1 MLFTKK
7 VSRTQ
12 NLCETEA
19 MIAKL
24 LGLGLTVLLLSSCAA
39 TGPAETNAQPEPVAT
54 TAAPEGVYANAA
66 GYISYETYSAA
77 PEKYSASNVVL
88 FYNAYWCSTCKAA
101 RDGFEAGLSDIPED
115 LTIVLVDFDENTEMR
130 KKHDVIVQH
139 TFVQIDSAG
148 NELQRWYGSTTVAE
162 IEEKIS

>member
-1 MLFTKK
+1 
-7 VSRTQ
+7 
-12 NLCETEA
+12 

-24 LGLGLTVLLLSSCAA
+24 LGLGLTVLLLASCAA
-39 TGPAETNAQPEPVAT
+39 NAPAEKNAQPEPVAS
-54 TAAPEGVYANAA
+54 TAAPEGVYANTA
-66 GYISYETYSAA
+66 GYISYETYSAS
-77 PEKYSASNVVL
+77 PEKYSASNMVL

-101 RDGFEAGLSDIPED
+101 RDGFESGIDAMPED

-162 IEEKIS
+162 IKEKIS

>member
-1 MLFTKK
+1 
-7 VSRTQ
+7 
-12 NLCETEA
+12 

-24 LGLGLTVLLLSSCAA
+24 LSLGLTVLLLSSCAA
-39 TGPAETNAQPEPVAT
+39 TAPAETNAQPEPVAT

-66 GYISYETYSAA
+66 GYISYETYAA
-77 PEKYSASNVVL
+77 ALEKYSASNVVL

-101 RDGFEAGLSDIPED
+101 RDGFEAGLSEMPED

-139 TFVQIDSAG
+139 TFVQIDSMG

-162 IEEKIS
+162 IREKIS

>member
-1 MLFTKK
+1 
-7 VSRTQ
+7 
-12 NLCETEA
+12 

-24 LGLGLTVLLLSSCAA
+24 LGLTLAALLLASCAA
-39 TGPAETNAQPEPVAT
+39 TAPAEPAAQPSAT
-54 TAAPEGVYANAA
+54 SSTAAPEGVYANTS
-66 GYISYETYSAA
+66 GYISYETYSTA

-101 RDGFEAGLSDIPED
+101 RDGFEAGLSEMPED

-139 TFVQIDSAG
+139 TFIQIDSSG
-148 NELQRWYGSTTVAE
+148 NELQRWYGSTSVAE
-162 IEEKIS
+162 LVEKIS

>member
-1 MLFTKK
+1 
-7 VSRTQ
+7 
-12 NLCETEA
+12 

-24 LGLGLTVLLLSSCAA
+24 LGIGLTVLLLASCAA
-39 TGPAETNAQPEPVAT
+39 TTPAEPNAKPEPVAT

-66 GYISYETYSAA
+66 GYISHETYSAS

-101 RDGFEAGLSDIPED
+101 RDGFESGMDTMPED

-139 TFVQIDSAG
+139 TFVQVDSAG

-162 IEEKIS
+162 LVEKIS

>member
-1 MLFTKK
+1 
-7 VSRTQ
+7 
-12 NLCETEA
+12 

-24 LGLGLTVLLLSSCAA
+24 LGLGLTLLLLTACTSPAPTSRNPESAPAA
-39 TGPAETNAQPEPVAT
+39 S
-54 TAAPEGVYANAA
+54 APTLESVYSNSA

-77 PEKYSASNVVL
+77 PEKYADSNVVL
-88 FYNAYWCSTCKAA
+88 FYNAYWCTTCKAA
-101 RDGFEAGLSDIPED
+101 RDGFEASLTSIAKD

-139 TFVQIDSAG
+139 TFVQIDTAG
-148 NELQRWYGSTTVAE
+148 NEIQRWYGSTSVAE

>member
-1 MLFTKK
+1 
-7 VSRTQ
+7 
-12 NLCETEA
+12 

-24 LGLGLTVLLLSSCAA
+24 LGLGLTVLLLASCSA
-39 TGPAETNAQPEPVAT
+39 TAPAEPNAQPEPVTT
-54 TAAPEGVYANAA
+54 TAAPEGVYERAS

-88 FYNAYWCSTCKAA
+88 FYNAYWCTTCKAA
-101 RDGFEAGLSDIPED
+101 RDGFEAGLDSMPED

-148 NELQRWYGSTTVAE
+148 NEVQRWYGSTTVAE
-162 IEEKIS
+162 LVEKIS

>member
-1 MLFTKK
+1 MRKTKSGLPR
-7 VSRTQ
+7 VLS
-12 NLCETEA
+12 
-19 MIAKL
+19 
-24 LGLGLTVLLLSSCAA
+24 LGLTALLLTSCAA

-101 RDGFEAGLSDIPED
+101 RDGFESGLGEIPED

>member
-1 MLFTKK
+1 MATTRK
-7 VSRTQ
+7 VKGS
-12 NLCETEA
+12 LPKV
-19 MIAKL
+19 I
-24 LGLGLTVLLLSSCAA
+24 GLGLAALLFTGCTPVDTSA
-39 TGPAETNAQPEPVAT
+39 TGTESSPPIAEPSASADQVFAST
-54 TAAPEGVYANAA
+54 A
-66 GYISYETYSAA
+66 GYISYETYLAA
-77 PEKYSASNVVL
+77 PKNYANSEVVL
-88 FYNAYWCSTCKAA
+88 FFNAYWCSTCKAA
-101 RDGFEAGLSDIPED
+101 RDGFESGIGEIPED

>member
-1 MLFTKK
+1 
-7 VSRTQ
+7 
-12 NLCETEA
+12 

-24 LGLGLTVLLLSSCAA
+24 LGLGLTVLLLASCA
-39 TGPAETNAQPEPVAT
+39 GNVPAETSAQPEPVAT
-54 TAAPEGVYANAA
+54 TAAPEGAYANTA
-66 GYISYETYSAA
+66 GYISYETYSAS

-101 RDGFEAGLSDIPED
+101 RDGFESGLGEIPED

-148 NELQRWYGSTTVAE
+148 KELQRWYGSTLVSE
-162 IEEKIS
+162 ISEKVS

>member
-1 MLFTKK
+1 
-7 VSRTQ
+7 
-12 NLCETEA
+12 

-24 LGLGLTVLLLSSCAA
+24 VSLGLTVLLLTSCAA
-39 TGPAETNAQPEPVAT
+39 NAPAEKNAQPEPVAT
-54 TAAPEGVYANAA
+54 TAAPEGVYANTT
-66 GYISYETYSAA
+66 GYISYETYSAS

-101 RDGFEAGLSDIPED
+101 RDGFESGMDTMPED

-162 IEEKIS
+162 LVEKIS

>member
-1 MLFTKK
+1 
-7 VSRTQ
+7 
-12 NLCETEA
+12 

-24 LGLGLTVLLLSSCAA
+24 FSLGLTALLLTSCA
-39 TGPAETNAQPEPVAT
+39 TNPPAETNAQPEPVAT

-66 GYISYETYSAA
+66 GYISYETFSAS

-101 RDGFEAGLSDIPED
+101 RDGFESGMDTMPED

-139 TFVQIDSAG
+139 TFVQIDSMG

-162 IEEKIS
+162 LVEKIS

>member
-1 MLFTKK
+1 
-7 VSRTQ
+7 
-12 NLCETEA
+12 

-24 LGLGLTVLLLSSCAA
+24 LGLTLAALLLASCAA
-39 TGPAETNAQPEPVAT
+39 TAPAEPAAEPSTAAS
-54 TAAPEGVYANAA
+54 TAAPEGVYANTS
-66 GYISYETYSAA
+66 GYISFETYSAA

-101 RDGFEAGLSDIPED
+101 RDGFEAGLSEMPED

-139 TFVQIDSAG
+139 TFIQIDSSG
-148 NELQRWYGSTTVAE
+148 NELQRWYGSTSVAE
-162 IEEKIS
+162 LVEKIS

>member
-1 MLFTKK
+1 MLGATTRK
-7 VSRTQ
+7 VQ
-12 NLCETEA
+12 GALPKV
-19 MIAKL
+19 I
-24 LGLGLTVLLLSSCAA
+24 GLGLAALLFTGCTPVDTSA
-39 TGPAETNAQPEPVAT
+39 TGTESSPPSAEPSASADQVFART
-54 TAAPEGVYANAA
+54 A

-77 PEKYSASNVVL
+77 PEKYSASKVVL

-101 RDGFEAGLSDIPED
+101 RDGFESGLGEIPED

-148 NELQRWYGSTTVAE
+148 NELQRWYGSTLVSE
-162 IEEKIS
+162 ISEKVS

>member
-1 MLFTKK
+1 
-7 VSRTQ
+7 
-12 NLCETEA
+12 

-24 LGLGLTVLLLSSCAA
+24 LSLGLTALLLTSCAA
-39 TGPAETNAQPEPVAT
+39 NQPGETNAQPQPVAT
-54 TAAPEGVYANAA
+54 TAAPEGVYANIA

-77 PEKYSASNVVL
+77 PEKYSASKVVL

-101 RDGFEAGLSDIPED
+101 RDGFESGLDEIPED

-139 TFVQIDSAG
+139 TFIQIDSAG
-148 NELQRWYGSTTVAE
+148 NELQRWYGSTLVSE
-162 IEEKIS
+162 ISEKVS

>member
-1 MLFTKK
+1 
-7 VSRTQ
+7 
-12 NLCETEA
+12 

-24 LGLGLTVLLLSSCAA
+24 LGLGLTVILLASCASPVPSEPKA
-39 TGPAETNAQPEPVAT
+39 KPEPVAT
-54 TAAPEGVYANAA
+54 TAAPEGVYANTT
-66 GYISYETYSAA
+66 GYISYETYAAA

-101 RDGFEAGLSDIPED
+101 RDGFEAGLSEMPED

-139 TFVQIDSAG
+139 TFIEVDSAG

-162 IEEKIS
+162 LVEKIS

>member
-1 MLFTKK
+1 
-7 VSRTQ
+7 
-12 NLCETEA
+12 

-24 LGLGLTVLLLSSCAA
+24 LGLTLAALLLASCASKA
-39 TGPAETNAQPEPVAT
+39 PAETNAKPEPVAT
-54 TAAPEGVYANAA
+54 TAAPEGVYANTS
-66 GYISYETYSAA
+66 GYISYETYSTA

-101 RDGFEAGLSDIPED
+101 RDGFEAGLSEMPED

-139 TFVQIDSAG
+139 TFIQIDSAG
-148 NELQRWYGSTTVAE
+148 KELQRWYGSTTVAE
-162 IEEKIS
+162 IVEKIS

>member
-1 MLFTKK
+1 VATTRK
-7 VSRTQ
+7 VKGS
-12 NLCETEA
+12 LPKV
-19 MIAKL
+19 I
-24 LGLGLTVLLLSSCAA
+24 GLGLTALLFTGCTPGDTGA
-39 TGPAETNAQPEPVAT
+39 TDTETSPSIAEPSASADQVFAST
-54 TAAPEGVYANAA
+54 A

-101 RDGFEAGLSDIPED
+101 RDGFESGIGDIPED

-139 TFVQIDSAG
+139 TFIQIDSAG

-162 IEEKIS
+162 IEAKIS

>member
-1 MLFTKK
+1 MRKTKSGLPR
-7 VSRTQ
+7 VLS
-12 NLCETEA
+12 
-19 MIAKL
+19 
-24 LGLGLTVLLLSSCAA
+24 LGLTALLLTSCAA
-39 TGPAETNAQPEPVAT
+39 NAPAETNAQPEPVAT
-54 TAAPEGVYANAA
+54 TTAPEGVYANAA

-101 RDGFEAGLSDIPED
+101 RDGFESGLGEIPED

-139 TFVQIDSAG
+139 TFIQIDSAG

-162 IEEKIS
+162 IEAKIS

>member
-1 MLFTKK
+1 
-7 VSRTQ
+7 
-12 NLCETEA
+12 

-24 LGLGLTVLLLSSCAA
+24 LGLGLTVLLLASCAA
-39 TGPAETNAQPEPVAT
+39 NAPAEKNAQPEPVAT
-54 TAAPEGVYANAA
+54 TAAPEGVYANTA
-66 GYISYETYSAA
+66 GYISYETYSAS

-101 RDGFEAGLSDIPED
+101 RDGFESGMDTMPED

-130 KKHDVIVQH
+130 KKYDVIVQH